1 MAELINLK
9 TFKEE
14 KGCLTVIEKDL
25 PFKIKRVYYIYKCDG
40 SVRGNHMHKKT
51 IQAIVCIKGSVDF
64 YCKKEKQKTTKFY
77 LNSPSK
83 CLIVMPEDFHWF
95 DNFSNDA
102 IILVMASE
110 YFKKSD
116 YIYNK
121 K

>member
-1 MAELINLK
+1 MAELIDLK
-9 TFKEE
+9 TFKEK
-14 KGCLTVIEKDL
+14 KGCLTVIEKEV
-25 PFKIKRVYYIYKCDG
+25 PFKIKRVYYIYECDG

-64 YCKKEKQKTTKFY
+64 YCKKEKQKTMKFN

-110 YFKKSD
+110 YFKKTD
-116 YIYNK
+116 YIYDK